1 MMGAQHS
8 TMAAEHGGN
17 ALAWS
22 AEVTWSDDAAGGG
35 GPSPAQRSTSTR
47 DEGEWCTSSLDP
59 ASETGAGGD
68 LVLSWSWT
76 SSWR

>member
-1 MMGAQHS
+1 MMGARHS
-8 TMAAEHGGN
+8 TVAAEQGGK

-22 AEVTWSDDAAGGG
+22 AEVTWSDDTAGDG
-35 GPSPAQRSTSTR
+35 GPSPAERSASTR
-47 DEGEWCTSSLDP
+47 VEEEWCTSSLDQ
-59 ASETGAGGD
+59 ASGTGAGGD